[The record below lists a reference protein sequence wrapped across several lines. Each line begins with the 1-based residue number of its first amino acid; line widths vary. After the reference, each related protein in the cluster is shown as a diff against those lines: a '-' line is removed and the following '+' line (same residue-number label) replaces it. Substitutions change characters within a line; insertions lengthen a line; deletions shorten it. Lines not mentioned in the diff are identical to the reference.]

1 MLAEVTDDELTS
13 GFVPNEVDGHAFLGV
28 SAAQGD
34 MLIEKDQLSL
44 VFETI
49 VVSVYPDHGVADHWP
64 VEIP

>member
-13 GFVPNEVDGHAFLGV
+13 NFVPDEVDGHAFLGV
-28 SAAQGD
+28 AAAQGD
-34 MLIEKDQLSL
+34 MLVEKDQLSL

-49 VVSVYPDHGVADHWP
+49 AITVYPDYGVADHRP